1 MKDIEF
7 EIGMKIH
14 IYTEGVSYSCTIQ
27 DMYENTMAINL
38 PLGDEGYLTFESG
51 NEIEMTYF
59 DRKGYFV
66 FKVKYIRRF
75 KENNIILYEVTMPY
89 DISRIQRRSHVRVN
103 MLEKFHYRLDE
114 TSYSSWLT
122 GDILD
127 LSGGGFKIQVKE
139 KINPSDIIIIKIPYD
154 DKFIE
159 VQGRVIREVFQE
171 NINHIYA
178 VSFLNIK
185 EAQRDKIIEKV
196 FSKLREELSR
206 R

>member
-1 MKDIEF
+1 
-7 EIGMKIH
+7 
-14 IYTEGVSYSCTIQ
+14 
-27 DMYENTMAINL
+27 
-38 PLGDEGYLTFESG
+38 
-51 NEIEMTYF
+51 
-59 DRKGYFV
+59 
-66 FKVKYIRRF
+66 
-75 KENNIILYEVTMPY
+75 
-89 DISRIQRRSHVRVN
+89 

-139 KINPSDIIIIKIPYD
+139 KINPSEIIMIKIPYD